1 MSKREI
7 LRREQERESLK
18 MKRRKITYVAVGVL
32 ALSLIIFGTILAI
45 NKSRQGPAIET
56 SQDTISKAIVSIPKS
71 VYDKVGPGSSE
82 LQVTKIGNKPDKD
95 GKVKL
100 FYVGSE
106 FCPFCAMERLP
117 LAAAL
122 SRFGTFSGL
131 KTPCQARQKRNFPT
145 FLRLLLGTTSTAVS
159 MLTWTPMS

>member
-56 SQDTISKAIVSIPKS
+56 SQDTISKAIVSISKS

-100 FYVGSE
+100 FYFMWGLSSA
-106 FCPFCAMERLP
+106 PSARWKDS
-117 LAAAL
+117 L
-122 SRFGTFSGL
+122 SRQLCLDSEPSAG
-131 KTPCQARQKRNFPT
+131 
-145 FLRLLLGTTSTAVS
+145 
-159 MLTWTPMS
+159 

>member
-18 MKRRKITYVAVGVL
+18 MKRRKITYVAVGLL
-32 ALSLIIFGTILAI
+32 ALSLIIVGTILAI
-45 NKSRQGPAIET
+45 NKSHQGPAVET
-56 SQDTISKAIVSIPKS
+56 SRGAISKAIVSIPKS

-82 LQVTKIGNKPDKD
+82 LQVTKTGNKPDKD

-106 FCPFCAMERLP
+106 FCPF
-117 LAAAL
+117 L
-122 SRFGTFSGL
+122 SL
-131 KTPCQARQKRNFPT
+131 IHI
-145 FLRLLLGTTSTAVS
+145 
-159 MLTWTPMS
+159 

>member
-56 SQDTISKAIVSIPKS
+56 SQDTICLLYTS
-71 VYDKVGPGSSE
+71 D
-82 LQVTKIGNKPDKD
+82 
-95 GKVKL
+95 
-100 FYVGSE
+100 
-106 FCPFCAMERLP
+106 
-117 LAAAL
+117 AADE
-122 SRFGTFSGL
+122 
-131 KTPCQARQKRNFPT
+131 
-145 FLRLLLGTTSTAVS
+145 
-159 MLTWTPMS
+159 

>member
-56 SQDTISKAIVSIPKS
+56 SQDTISKAIVSISKS

-106 FCPFCAMERLP
+106 FCPILRDGKTP
-117 LAAAL
+117 
-122 SRFGTFSGL
+122 SRGSFVSIRNLQRAKRHPVKPGRKGTFQHSYDY
-131 KTPCQARQKRNFPT
+131 F
-145 FLRLLLGTTSTAVS
+145 
-159 MLTWTPMS
+159 